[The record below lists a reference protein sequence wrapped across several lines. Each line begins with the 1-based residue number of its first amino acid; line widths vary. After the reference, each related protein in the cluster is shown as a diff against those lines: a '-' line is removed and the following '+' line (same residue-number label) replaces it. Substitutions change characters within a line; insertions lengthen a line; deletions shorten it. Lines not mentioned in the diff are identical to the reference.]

1 MKFSGT
7 SLNVFWNKSQIA
19 TPVYFKSESYISIY
33 FLNIISGEDIKEH
46 RNNNNKT
53 FILLN
58 IKTHFNIK
66 VPLLPKLVKDKG

>member
-1 MKFSGT
+1 MFFETNHKQRHQST
-7 SLNVFWNKSQIA
+7 LNLNL
-19 TPVYFKSESYISIY
+19 THLYT